1 MPQARRGWN
10 MATSVALS
18 GGGHRASLFGLGVLL
33 YLADHEENKAVSSI
47 ASVSGGSI
55 TNGYLAKTIDFRTAS
70 SEEVREAMRP
80 MAQILARQGT
90 FMGPVKPKV
99 VPMVVGNVVAA
110 IAAFIHW
117 PGTGDWRVLRLVAF
131 LVVAGAISYAC
142 LGRSLITV
150 AGRAYATLL
159 APSAVTALI
168 LPFILPGASGLGWT
182 LLRLAGAVVL
192 LLLWVEVVLRLRGP
206 VCLHTF
212 RATLFPE
219 MGGKAPLA
227 SVGHEE
233 LAHVFCATELQT
245 GDQVYLSPT
254 FLYSYQ
260 LGVGAPHDLDLA
272 SAVQASASLP
282 GAFPAQRQPTAPF
295 NFAYPSATKPDP
307 DDRAVPFP
315 SQLVLVDGGVYDN
328 MGDEW
333 GQGYAPRADIWPDV
347 EKHCAPPERLVV
359 VQASGGKRFSP
370 MAKPWFPAMSEV
382 QAVSADKDVLY
393 DQTTAQRRR
402 GLVAQFQNAER
413 TGKGLTGAL
422 VYISQS
428 PYRVPDQMIGTP
440 SREGAARAIDRLD
453 KLGVSREE
461 WKVLT
466 RKSQGVKTTLAALG
480 DVDSAL
486 LIWHAYVLAAVNLH
500 VLLNFPIPDVLPT
513 RAVVEQWLAGGT
525 WAGA

>member
-1 MPQARRGWN
+1 MT
-10 MATSVALS
+10 TSIALS

-33 YLADHEENKAVSSI
+33 YLADHGENKRVSSI

-70 SEEVREAMRP
+70 SGEVREALHP

-90 FMGPVKPKV
+90 FMGTVKPKV
-99 VPMVVGNVVAA
+99 VPMVAGNVVAA
-110 IAAFIHW
+110 IAAFVRW
-117 PGTGDWRVLRLVAF
+117 PGTGDWRVLRLLAY
-131 LVVAGAISYAC
+131 LVVGGAISYAC
-142 LGRSLITV
+142 LGRSLITS
-150 AGRAYATLL
+150 AGRAYGTLL

-168 LPFILPGASGLGWT
+168 LPFVLPGPQGLGWT

-192 LLLWVEVVLRLRGP
+192 LLLWVEMVLRLRGP
-206 VCLHTF
+206 LCRHTF

-219 MGGKAPLA
+219 EGGKAPLA
-227 SVGHEE
+227 GVAHDD

-245 GDQVYLSPT
+245 GDQVYFSPT

-260 LGVGAPHDLDLA
+260 LGVGTPHGLDLA

-295 NFAYPSATKPDP
+295 DFTYPSPTKPDP

-315 SQLVLVDGGVYDN
+315 SHLVLVDGGVYDN

-333 GQGYAPRADIWPDV
+333 GQGYAPRAAVWPDV
-347 EKHCAPPERLVV
+347 DKHCAAPERLVV

-382 QAVSADKDVLY
+382 QAVNADKDVLY

-413 TGKGLTGAL
+413 TGEGLTGAL

-428 PYRVPDQMIGTP
+428 PYRVPDQMVKTP
-440 SREGAARAIDRLD
+440 SGARAATAIARLD
-453 KLGVSREE
+453 ALGVTRDE

-480 DVDSAL
+480 DDDSAL

-500 VLLNFPIPDVLPT
+500 VLLDFPIPDVLPT
-513 RAVVEQWLAGGT
+513 RGVVQQWLAGGV